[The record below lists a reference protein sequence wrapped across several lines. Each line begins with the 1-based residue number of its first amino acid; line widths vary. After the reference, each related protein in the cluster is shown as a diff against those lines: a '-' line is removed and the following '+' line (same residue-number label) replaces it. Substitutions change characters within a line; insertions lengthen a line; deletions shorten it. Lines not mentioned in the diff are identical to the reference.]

1 MKTDIEIARSVQM
14 RRITE
19 IAESIGIPEEKIDQY
34 GRYMAKVSRQLVD
47 EEKVAKSKLILVT
60 AITATKAGIG
70 KTTVS
75 VGLAL
80 GLNKIGKKAIVALRE
95 PSLGPCFGMKGGAAG
110 GGYAQ
115 VLPMEK
121 INLHFTG
128 DFHAIT
134 SAHNMISALMDNY
147 IYQHQADGFALKEV
161 IWKRVLD
168 VNDRSLRN
176 IVTGL
181 GPRTNG
187 LTAESGFDITPAS
200 ELMAILCLSKNLDD
214 MRRRIDNIL
223 LGYTFDDKPF
233 MVKDLGITG
242 SILVLLK
249 TAFKPNLV
257 QTLEGTP
264 AFVHGGPFANI
275 AHGCNS
281 VIATR
286 LALKLADYVVTNEL
300 SKTDYIYAYKDSLYI
315 APTDMD
321 HDYRSDCYIGIN
333 GLFRKETSGLGGKAD
348 YSDTLQIARGTKN
361 PLRFLEYNIEPQAI
375 TDTSLIPK
383 PEMKLLMD
391 AGVSKINFVLGKAK
405 VDENDAESVQNI
417 QSIKQKIQ
425 AIVNNE
431 FATLKSIEIVGYA
444 SPEGSYKQNLSLAK
458 ARTDLILKELAASLD
473 PSVAKFV
480 ELTSESVVEPWSK
493 VANMLRET
501 DPELAAYIDDLVYK
515 YADTHDKIIPHMR
528 NHKKYRTFLLQEI
541 LPSLRKVEYTLNY
554 SEFRKLKDHE
564 IWDRYNAK
572 TEEISRYEYWRLI
585 DTAPDSLTRYSLISE
600 GLEKYP
606 NFTYVANDMAI
617 QLIKQ
622 DSINLEILKPSMGKG
637 KKVPDEVIYNQ
648 ALMAL
653 GAREVAMADSLA
665 RLLPTNDQ
673 SAHLKS
679 ITAALAGD
687 FEGAYQIIT
696 KSSSLP
702 AVPTL
707 LPTAPYSPC
716 TTLSTR

>member
-1 MKTDIEIARSVQM
+1 MKILANKISGILLSVLFLAIGSFLFEASAQDIRIQGKITDIATGEPIAAVNIIDDGYVIAYSDIDGNYSCTVARDAELIFYSGQHEEVKIKVNNRQIINVQM
-14 RRITE
+14 QMLTIE
-19 IAESIGIPEEKIDQY
+19 ISEAVVTASFGNTTVYVEPSDL
-34 GRYMAKVSRQLVD
+34 QLVGD
-47 EEKVAKSKLILVT
+47 HFILKTNVR
-60 AITATKAGIG
+60 IPRKQFDLNSRFIFQPVLYDATLKDSTYFRPVVI
-70 KTTVS
+70 
-75 VGLAL
+75 
-80 GLNKIGKKAIVALRE
+80 
-95 PSLGPCFGMKGGAAG
+95 
-110 GGYAQ
+110 
-115 VLPMEK
+115 
-121 INLHFTG
+121 
-128 DFHAIT
+128 
-134 SAHNMISALMDNY
+134 
-147 IYQHQADGFALKEV
+147 DGFNYHINQQRYFSFDPSK
-161 IWKRVLD
+161 
-168 VNDRSLRN
+168 DR
-176 IVTGL
+176 
-181 GPRTNG
+181 
-187 LTAESGFDITPAS
+187 
-200 ELMAILCLSKNLDD
+200 
-214 MRRRIDNIL
+214 
-223 LGYTFDDKPF
+223 
-233 MVKDLGITG
+233 
-242 SILVLLK
+242 
-249 TAFKPNLV
+249 
-257 QTLEGTP
+257 
-264 AFVHGGPFANI
+264 
-275 AHGCNS
+275 
-281 VIATR
+281 
-286 LALKLADYVVTNEL
+286 LADYVVTNEL
-300 SKTDYIYAYKDSLYI
+300 SQNDNIYSYKDSLYVD
-315 APTDMD
+315 PKNVNNDF
-321 HDYRSDCYIGIN
+321 RSDCYIAIN
-333 GLFRKETSGLGGKAD
+333 GLFKRDSSRPGAKKD
-348 YSDTLQIARGTKN
+348 YEDTLLIAKGTVN
-361 PLRFLEYNIEPQAI
+361 PLRFIEYNIDPQEL
-375 TDTSLIPK
+375 TDTNLIPK

-444 SPEGSYKQNLSLAK
+444 SPEGSYKQNLSLAQ

-622 DSINLEILKPSMGKG
+622 DSVNLEILKPSLGRRA
-637 KKVPDEVIYNQ
+637 PEPVIYNQ

-653 GAREVAMADSLA
+653 GAREVAMADSLS
-665 RLLPTNDQ
+665 RLLPMNDTT
-673 SAHLKS
+673 AYLKS

-687 FEGAYQIIT
+687 YEAAYPQLASRGGLNEVLLLLCMERNANALAKCNDLMATGDYNDNAKFWYVHAVCANRAEDIFTAMTSLEMALMLDPSLEETARLDSDAMDIIDLIRPPLDGT
-696 KSSSLP
+696 Q
-702 AVPTL
+702 TE
-707 LPTAPYSPC
+707 Y
-716 TTLSTR
+716 

>member
-1 MKTDIEIARSVQM
+1 MNILANKISGILISILFLAIGSFFFEASAQDIRIQGKITDIATGEPIAAVNIIDDGYVIAYSDIDGNYSCTVARDAELIFYSGQHEEVKIKVNNRQIINVQM
-14 RRITE
+14 QMLTIE
-19 IAESIGIPEEKIDQY
+19 ISEAVVTASFGNTTVYVEPSDL
-34 GRYMAKVSRQLVD
+34 QLVGD
-47 EEKVAKSKLILVT
+47 HFILKTNVR
-60 AITATKAGIG
+60 IPRKQFDLNSRFIFQPVLYDATLKDSTYFRPVVI
-70 KTTVS
+70 
-75 VGLAL
+75 
-80 GLNKIGKKAIVALRE
+80 
-95 PSLGPCFGMKGGAAG
+95 
-110 GGYAQ
+110 
-115 VLPMEK
+115 
-121 INLHFTG
+121 
-128 DFHAIT
+128 
-134 SAHNMISALMDNY
+134 
-147 IYQHQADGFALKEV
+147 DGFNYHINQQRYFSFDQSK
-161 IWKRVLD
+161 
-168 VNDRSLRN
+168 DR
-176 IVTGL
+176 
-181 GPRTNG
+181 
-187 LTAESGFDITPAS
+187 
-200 ELMAILCLSKNLDD
+200 
-214 MRRRIDNIL
+214 
-223 LGYTFDDKPF
+223 
-233 MVKDLGITG
+233 
-242 SILVLLK
+242 
-249 TAFKPNLV
+249 
-257 QTLEGTP
+257 
-264 AFVHGGPFANI
+264 
-275 AHGCNS
+275 
-281 VIATR
+281 
-286 LALKLADYVVTNEL
+286 LADYVVTNEL
-300 SKTDYIYAYKDSLYI
+300 SQNDNIYSYKDSLYVD
-315 APTDMD
+315 PKNVNNDF
-321 HDYRSDCYIGIN
+321 RSDCYIAIN
-333 GLFRKETSGLGGKAD
+333 GLFKRDSSRPGAKKD
-348 YSDTLQIARGTKN
+348 YEDTLLIAKGTVN
-361 PLRFLEYNIEPQAI
+361 PLRFIEYNIDPQEL
-375 TDTSLIPK
+375 TDTNLIPK

-444 SPEGSYKQNLSLAK
+444 SPEGSYKQNLSLAQ

-622 DSINLEILKPSMGKG
+622 DSVNLEILKPSLGRRA
-637 KKVPDEVIYNQ
+637 PEPVIYNQ

-653 GAREVAMADSLA
+653 GAREVAMADSLS
-665 RLLPTNDQ
+665 RLLPMNDTT
-673 SAHLKS
+673 AYLKS

-687 FEGAYQIIT
+687 YEAAYPQLASRGGLNEVLLLLCMERNANALAKCNDLMATGDYNDNAKFWYVHAVCANRAEDIFTAMTSLEMALMLDPSLEETARLDSDAMDIIDLIRPPLDGT
-696 KSSSLP
+696 Q
-702 AVPTL
+702 TE
-707 LPTAPYSPC
+707 Y
-716 TTLSTR
+716 